1 VVGAAGVR
9 GLIDW
14 CFPSDWHGVATRNV
28 VRTGDP
34 RMFHVVST
42 PASRLCALGI
52 ILSLCTIAVPGA
64 AQSSLAARLFDGL
77 LDSPYAEVV
86 DEFDGEV
93 RAHLIGL
100 GRINK
105 FRGAWNP
112 EEVLR
117 VTGTLRSLTVRAT
130 AGASSQ
136 SLFEGLQETL
146 EGMDGASLLF
156 ACEARACGPSVQWAN
171 LVFEQRILYGTE
183 NSQRYRVYSLGD
195 EGQGSTLALFYA
207 SARTSDRQY
216 LHIELIERGD

>member
-1 VVGAAGVR
+1 
-9 GLIDW
+9 LIDW
-14 CFPSDWHGVATRNV
+14 RFPSDCQGIATRTAV
-28 VRTGDP
+28 KPGDP
-34 RMFHVVST
+34 RMFHAVFR
-42 PASRLCALGI
+42 PASGLCTLGI
-52 ILSLCTIAVPGA
+52 VLSLCAIAAPSA
-64 AQSSLAARLFDGL
+64 AQPSLASRLFDGL
-77 LDSPYAEVV
+77 VDSPYAEVV

-117 VTGTLRSLTVRAT
+117 VSGNLRSLTVRAA
-130 AGASSQ
+130 AGASSE
-136 SLFEGLQETL
+136 SLFEGLEETVEGL
-146 EGMDGASLLF
+146 EGASLLF

-195 EGQGSTLALFYA
+195 EGQGATLALFYA

-216 LHIELIERGD
+216 LHIELIERSD